1 MEQILVETPV
11 QREREAQLL
20 TMMKI
25 YCLLLLSF
33 MLLGRL
39 AVAHLRGS
47 EVVHHH
53 RRHLVVDAES
63 DDSSKVW
70 IITAQ
75 DEDGTDYVGSPALF
89 TTNIVEEEEQYEIR
103 STLLNRQ
110 NNDEVNLLSSTS
122 SLSV

>member
-1 MEQILVETPV
+1 MRPQTLEQILAR
-11 QREREAQLL
+11 QHLFRERETREAH
-20 TMMKI
+20 TSMMMKI
-25 YCLLLLSF
+25 YCLLLLPF
-33 MLLGRL
+33 MLLS

-47 EVVHHH
+47 EVVHHR

-63 DDSSKVW
+63 DDSSKEW

-75 DEDGTDYVGSPALF
+75 DEDGADYVGSPALF

-103 STLLNRQ
+103 SK
-110 NNDEVNLLSSTS
+110 LSSTS